1 VVQLSGVTY
10 DSGRGSLAPTT
21 KVLTSDDDN
30 TQHNFIADEDQMIFQ
45 AGDMVSVYTPGFE
58 GAALSGMDLGEY
70 LVTLLVNKRK

>member
-1 VVQLSGVTY
+1 
-10 DSGRGSLAPTT
+10 
-21 KVLTSDDDN
+21 
-30 TQHNFIADEDQMIFQ
+30 MIFQ